1 MFEVSNSRGITKII
15 FSKNNLVEI
24 LPRDNSNIIII
35 ADSFFKKILEKI
47 STNVFYLEP
56 TESSKEISEVIK
68 LLSKILKNYE
78 ELPNQIYSIGGG
90 IIQDI
95 SGFIAS
101 MIRRGIKWTF
111 IPTTMA
117 SQCDSCIGSKISL
130 NLGGIKNQ
138 LGLFYAPEEVIILPK
153 LLDSLPV
160 KEYWAG
166 FGEIMHYF
174 LQKSNQND
182 INLARDYSDKLIN
195 NLKPSTYLLSEV
207 LNRSL
212 KIKKNFI
219 EVDEFD
225 QFERK
230 ALNFGHT
237 IAHALEYST
246 ENKIPHG
253 IAVLIGIK
261 MILNYS
267 ENIKQFKT
275 GEEIYMILNK
285 SLKSSYKYWNYDLDK
300 NKLKAALLRDK
311 KNMKNGFIR
320 IICPSEVDSLSRN
333 LTDMRFL
340 DIEVDQLLEFILKE
354 FVNFKKEV
362 EYVF

>member
-1 MFEVSNSRGITKII
+1 MFKVSNSRGITEII

-24 LPRDNSNIIII
+24 LPKDDSNVIII

-68 LLSKILKNYE
+68 LLSNILKNYE

-101 MIRRGIKWTF
+101 MIKRGIKWTF

-153 LLDSLPV
+153 LLNSLPV

-174 LQKSNQND
+174 LQKPNEND
-182 INLARDYSDKLIN
+182 INLARDYSDKLIS
-195 NLKPSTYLLSEV
+195 NL
-207 LNRSL
+207 
-212 KIKKNFI
+212 
-219 EVDEFD
+219 
-225 QFERK
+225 
-230 ALNFGHT
+230 
-237 IAHALEYST
+237 
-246 ENKIPHG
+246 
-253 IAVLIGIK
+253 
-261 MILNYS
+261 
-267 ENIKQFKT
+267 
-275 GEEIYMILNK
+275 
-285 SLKSSYKYWNYDLDK
+285 LDRQ
-300 NKLKAALLRDK
+300 A
-311 KNMKNGFIR
+311 I
-320 IICPSEVDSLSRN
+320 S
-333 LTDMRFL
+333 
-340 DIEVDQLLEFILKE
+340 
-354 FVNFKKEV
+354 
-362 EYVF
+362 